1 MAKLETVARLLGCAP
16 CKVRHHH
23 GLWMFNYDE
32 HGGILSCKTCGFSAR
47 SDPHFAPPAYDT
59 DANASRE
66 LLAYVKAQ
74 GRETPF
80 GGNILRIVAPILNI
94 GAFPV
99 ARVFELL
106 SATPQQ
112 IYAAFCATFAC
123 ELEQVEKQS

>member
-59 DANASRE
+59 DANVSRE
-66 LLAYVKAQ
+66 LIDYLWHHQ
-74 GRETPF
+74 GHNTVGRFFHEFTKGIGCSRDDAF
-80 GGNILRIVAPILNI
+80 AMLR
-94 GAFPV
+94 
-99 ARVFELL
+99 
-106 SATPQQ
+106 ATPQQ

-123 ELEQVEKQS
+123 ELEQVEKKS